1 MIQPLQTGEGQAAN
15 GASLGMVVHLDL
27 PGLES
32 ADEDE
37 EDGAFLPV
45 TSSGRV
51 LCRRRLSP
59 LVGHLLAH
67 VAQAQKGVLGLEDRL
82 QVGQLGGQGR
92 V

>member
-1 MIQPLQTGEGQAAN
+1 MIQPLQTGGGQ
-15 GASLGMVVHLDL
+15 GAVGAGPGMVVHLDL
-27 PGLES
+27 SGLES

-51 LCRRRLSP
+51 LCRRRLPP
-59 LVGHLLAH
+59 LVLHPPAH
-67 VAQAQKGVLGLEDRL
+67 VAQAQKGVLGPEDRP